1 MFNKVNKMSM
11 LTVSTILALTLSA
24 CSAGG
29 GNTTNSPKETN
40 EPSPQS
46 SNAAANEGKSD
57 APKVK
62 LNYWT
67 EDRHDLTYIQEVV
80 ERFNETN
87 KNNIEVEV
95 KGLSENYNQSVD
107 IAFSSKQ
114 APDIIRTTPSN
125 FIPFVKKG
133 YLEPL
138 NGYMNAEMDAKFGGA
153 LIDKSNMMDGQI
165 YSLPNYGYSSRLI
178 YNVDLFEKAGIAA
191 PPKTLD
197 EMVETA
203 KKLTEAGKDTGA
215 YGFAINFKGAD
226 NSFEKAPRSIAEL
239 SGFGGYGYDFKTGK
253 YDFSGFADI
262 MTAFKQIKDD
272 GSMLPGV
279 EAMDI
284 DPLRAQFAEGKIGM
298 YLSISAETNVYL
310 SQFPAKINWAAALPP
325 TINGE
330 VKGAAGYWK
339 TGPWLSISSQTKNK
353 EEAWQFLEYM
363 YSDEVLQKYYEGG
376 YGLSLLPDIIAKS
389 KKPEVPGIE
398 GFLPTE
404 YDGIWPI
411 SPKVTVEGTDFPNL
425 FIKYTISGGDLDKMI
440 EDVNTRYNAAL
451 DKARAS
457 GDVTTEAMPD
467 FDAKSMQGML
477 TK

>member
-1 MFNKVNKMSM
+1 M
-11 LTVSTILALTLSA
+11 LKNTRIVAVAAVLALSLSA
-24 CSAGG
+24 CSS
-29 GNTTNSPKETN
+29 GNGNSTNTSKGTN
-40 EPSPQS
+40 EAAPQS
-46 SNAAANEGKSD
+46 SND
-57 APKVK
+57 ASAQGTTKAEKVK

-80 ERFNETN
+80 DRFNETN
-87 KNNIEVEV
+87 TDNIEVEL

-138 NGYMNAEMDAKFGGA
+138 DGYLNDEMKTKFQPA
-153 LIDKSNMMDGQI
+153 LVDKSNMMNGQI

-178 YNVDLFEKAGIAA
+178 YNVDLFEKAGITS
-191 PPKTLD
+191 PPTTLND
-197 EMVETA
+197 MVEVA
-203 KKLTEAGKDTGA
+203 KKLTEAGKDIGA

-239 SGFGGYGYDFKTGK
+239 SGLGGYGYDFKTGK
-253 YDFSGFADI
+253 YDFSGFTDI
-262 MTAFKQIKDD
+262 MKAFKQMKDD

-279 EAMDI
+279 EALDI

-298 YLSISAETNVYL
+298 YLSISAEPYVYQT
-310 SQFPAKINWAAALPP
+310 QFPTKVNWSAALPP
-325 TINGE
+325 TINGNIAG
-330 VKGAAGYWK
+330 VAGYWK

-353 EEAWQFLEYM
+353 KEAWTFLEYM
-363 YSDEVLQKYYEGG
+363 YSDEVLKTYYEDG
-376 YGLSLLPDIIAKS
+376 YGMSLLPEIVAQS
-389 KKPEVPGIE
+389 KNPEMPGVA
-398 GFLPTE
+398 GFLPTQ
-404 YDGIWPI
+404 YDGLWPI
-411 SPKVTVEGTDFPNL
+411 SPSVTVEGTSFSNL
-425 FIKYTISGGDLDKMI
+425 FIKYVISGGDLDKMI
-440 EDVNTRYNAAL
+440 SDANTRYNAAL

-477 TK
+477 VK

>member
-1 MFNKVNKMSM
+1 MFNKTRMV
-11 LTVSTILALTLSA
+11 TVAALLALSLSA
-24 CSAGG
+24 CSS
-29 GNTTNSPKETN
+29 GNGNSTNSTKGTN
-40 EPSPQS
+40 EPAPK
-46 SNAAANEGKSD
+46 ATTEAVVEGTKE

-80 ERFNETN
+80 QRFNETN
-87 KNNIEVEV
+87 TENIEVEL

-138 NGYMNAEMDAKFGGA
+138 DGYMNDAMKTKFQGA
-153 LIDKSNMMDGQI
+153 LIDKSNMMNGQI
-165 YSLPNYGYSSRLI
+165 FSLPNYGYSSRLI
-178 YNVDLFEKAGIAA
+178 YNVDLFNKAGITS
-191 PPKTLD
+191 PPKTLN
-197 EMVETA
+197 EMVEVA
-203 KKLTEAGKDTGA
+203 KKLTEAGKDIGA

-239 SGFGGYGYDFKTGK
+239 SGIGGYGYDFKTGK

-262 MTAFKQIKDD
+262 MKAFKQMKDD

-279 EAMDI
+279 EALDI

-298 YLSISAETNVYL
+298 YLSISAEPGVYQ
-310 SQFPAKINWAAALPP
+310 SQFPTEVNWSAALPP
-325 TINGE
+325 TISGDIAG
-330 VKGAAGYWK
+330 VAGYWK

-353 EEAWQFLEYM
+353 KEAWTFLEYM
-363 YSDEVLQKYYEGG
+363 YSDEVLRTYYEDG
-376 YGLSLLPDIIAKS
+376 YGLSLLPAIVAQS
-389 KKPEVPGIE
+389 KDPKIPGIE
-398 GFLPTE
+398 GFLPTQ
-404 YDGIWPI
+404 YDGLWPI

-425 FIKYTISGGDLDKMI
+425 FIKYAISGGDLDKMI
-440 EDVNTRYNAAL
+440 TDVNTRYNAAL

-467 FDAKSMQGML
+467 FNAKSMQGML
-477 TK
+477 VK

>member
-1 MFNKVNKMSM
+1 MLSKMRIVAVTS
-11 LTVSTILALTLSA
+11 ILALSLSA
-24 CSAGG
+24 CSSGG
-29 GNTTNSPKETN
+29 ANSDNSSKGTN
-40 EPSPQS
+40 ESAPTASNKS
-46 SNAAANEGKSD
+46 SNEGAGD

-80 ERFNETN
+80 KTFNETN
-87 KNNIEVEV
+87 GDNIEVEV

-138 NGYMNAEMDAKFGGA
+138 DGYLSGDMKTKFQGA
-153 LIDKSNMMDGQI
+153 LIDKSNMMDGKI

-178 YNVDLFEKAGIAA
+178 YNVDLFEKAGIKN

-197 EMVETA
+197 EMVEAA
-203 KKLTEAGKDTGA
+203 KKLTEAGKESGA
-215 YGFAINFKGAD
+215 YGFGINFKGAD
-226 NSFEKAPRSIAEL
+226 NSFEKAARSIAEM
-239 SGFGGYGYDFKTGK
+239 SGIGGYGYDFKAGE
-253 YDFSGFADI
+253 YDFSGFAEI
-262 MTAFKQIKDD
+262 MKAFKQMKDD

-279 EAMDI
+279 EAIDI

-298 YLSISAETNVYL
+298 YLSISAEPGVYE
-310 SQFPAKINWAAALPP
+310 SQFPTEVNWSAALPP
-325 TINGE
+325 AINGE
-330 VKGAAGYWK
+330 VKGVAGYWK
-339 TGPWLSISSQTKNK
+339 TGPWLSISSQTPHK
-353 EEAWQFLEYM
+353 EEAWKFLDYM
-363 YSDEVLQKYYEGG
+363 YSDEVLRGYYEGG
-376 YGLSLLPDIIAKS
+376 YGLSLLPSIIS
-389 KKPEVPGIE
+389 QSNDPEIPGIE

-411 SPKVTVEGTDFPNL
+411 SPSVSVEGMDFPNL
-425 FIKYTISGGDLDKMI
+425 FIKYVISGGDLDKMI
-440 EDVNTRYNAAL
+440 EDVNRRYNAAL

-467 FDAKSMQGML
+467 FDAKSLQGML
-477 TK
+477 VK